1 MTSLHLINRC
11 DRLSIPEALT
21 RLDTWPTVDVSALS
35 SERRDTFQ
43 KRCHAITVYIT
54 EPKHSV
60 SSITSE
66 TGVDRKT
73 LRRLVD
79 RCTTVHPDGRLYGFR
94 GALPGL
100 HVKAYERFAPVSF
113 TRTGGRAGAFKQLL
127 QRYPDIASY
136 LRRMFVT
143 HNREVQIEREVRK
156 SMRSI
161 HQQFLK
167 MCRASGVHADEY
179 PFTERRLG
187 IRSLYT
193 HFKSL
198 AEESFEMSV
207 KHAGG
212 QSVRAAPTSTAQVP
226 AATRAYEVVE
236 FDGHKID
243 LRLTV
248 RLSSPGGEQRLV
260 EIHRI
265 WLLVVLDVA
274 TRCVLGHHVALS
286 VEYSK
291 ADVACA
297 LQAALCPFRAHTYR
311 IPTLAVREGGGF
323 PSQRIPELE
332 YACWDWFRCDN
343 AKAHLAPDTIER
355 LTQTIGCWTD
365 VGAPA
370 QPNDRPHI
378 ERFFH
383 LISRHFAHQLPG
395 NLGSNPSAI
404 ERALSD
410 PKGDLR
416 LLVDVDELEDMI
428 EVLLADYNG
437 EPHTGLYGRTP
448 LEAMAHS
455 VAQHGSR
462 IRTLPI
468 AARPNLCLLHEAK
481 IVIIKGKPGTG
492 LRPYINFISVR
503 YTSPLLASSPALI
516 GKKLRIYYD
525 PRDIRVVKAFFDD
538 GTELGILSAA
548 RPWCF
553 TPHSLRVRR
562 EVCRL
567 IAERKL
573 AIREGDNPIEAW
585 ARMRSEQRH
594 NKGSAGL
601 MAKQQRLEQTSAAN
615 DDGEVDQPYIAPA
628 PAAPAHAPHGGDPVS
643 DVPSSTDND
652 EVTIVPKTLTIRKT
666 LTF

>member
-1 MTSLHLINRC
+1 MINLDRTSRC
-11 DRLSIPEALT
+11 DRLSIPEALA

-43 KRCHAITVYIT
+43 KRCHAITAYIT
-54 EPKHSV
+54 QPEHSV
-60 SSITSE
+60 SSITSQ
-66 TGVDRKT
+66 TGVDRKA

-79 RCTTVHPDGRLYGFR
+79 RCTALHPDGRLYGFR

-100 HVKAYERFAPVSF
+100 HVKTYERFKPVSF
-113 TRTGGRAGAFKQLL
+113 TRAGGRAGAFKQLL

-136 LRRMFVT
+136 LRRVFLMR
-143 HNREVQIEREVRK
+143 NRGVQIERQVRK

-167 MCRASGVHADEY
+167 MCRASGVRADEY

-193 HFKSL
+193 HFQSL

-212 QSVRAAPTSTAQVP
+212 QSVRAAPTSAAPAP

-248 RLSSPGGEQRLV
+248 RLNSPSGEQRLV
-260 EIHRI
+260 EIHRL

-291 ADVACA
+291 ADLACA
-297 LQAALCPFRAHTYR
+297 LQAALRPFRARTYR
-311 IPTLAVREGGGF
+311 IPTLAIREGGGF
-323 PSQRIPELE
+323 PSQRMPELE

-383 LISRHFAHQLPG
+383 LVSRHFAHQLPG
-395 NLGSNPSAI
+395 NLGSNPSAV

-416 LLVDVDELEDMI
+416 LLVDVDELEDMM

-448 LEAMAHS
+448 LEAMAYS

-462 IRTLPI
+462 IRTLPV
-468 AARPNLCLLHEAK
+468 AARTNLCLLHEAK
-481 IVIIKGKPGTG
+481 IVTIKGQPGAG

-553 TPHSLRVRR
+553 TPHSLKVRR
-562 EVCRL
+562 EIFKL
-567 IAERKL
+567 LAERKL
-573 AIREGDNPIEAW
+573 DVREGDNPVEAW
-585 ARMRSEQRH
+585 VRMRSEQRH
-594 NKGSAGL
+594 NKVSAGL

-615 DDGEVDQPYIAPA
+615 DDDEVDQPYIASP
-628 PAAPAHAPHGGDPVS
+628 PAAAAHVPPDRESALN
-643 DVPSSTDND
+643 VPSSTDSD
-652 EVTIVPKTLTIRKT
+652 EVTILPKTLTIRKT